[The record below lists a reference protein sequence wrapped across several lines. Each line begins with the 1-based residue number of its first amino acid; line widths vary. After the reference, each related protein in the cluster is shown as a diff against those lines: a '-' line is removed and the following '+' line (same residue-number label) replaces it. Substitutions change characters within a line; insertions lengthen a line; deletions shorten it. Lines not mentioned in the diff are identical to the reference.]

1 MLRDELPDW
10 QSQLAE
16 KAPSTEVERVDP
28 LTVIAVV
35 SLILSVPP
43 AIQSSWDL
51 AQRIKLKE
59 KIDRLIAR
67 AKARSAQGK
76 IIPTVVL
83 PHEGRAVPSD
93 QAAPQQL
100 LDAIASQSSPQR
112 SSPYCLATAF
122 AATRNEYIHSRIHRG
137 KLALNFREARRSLRG

>member
-1 MLRDELPDW
+1 MSEPQLQFHFKGSESRDAANELAQLLRDELPDW

-28 LTVIAVV
+28 LTVIAVM

-59 KIDRLIAR
+59 KIDRLIAW

-83 PHEGRAVPSD
+83 PHEGSAVPLD

-100 LDAIASQSSPQR
+100 LDAIASQSSPQK
-112 SSPYCLATAF
+112 T
-122 AATRNEYIHSRIHRG
+122 
-137 KLALNFREARRSLRG
+137 

>member
-1 MLRDELPDW
+1 MRRPKLLASAAAKEKIDYLKGISGSRRESEAKSDMSEPQLQFHFKGSECRDAANELAQLLRDELPDW

-28 LTVIAVV
+28 LTVIAVM

-59 KIDRLIAR
+59 KIDRLITW
-67 AKARSAQGK
+67 AKARSVQGK

-83 PHEGRAVPSD
+83 PHEQTFLGG
-93 QAAPQQL
+93 
-100 LDAIASQSSPQR
+100 
-112 SSPYCLATAF
+112 C
-122 AATRNEYIHSRIHRG
+122 
-137 KLALNFREARRSLRG
+137 